1 MAEGKLTLPII
12 YALNSTKNE
21 DMLNLAR
28 KVKSREVTR
37 DEIDKMVSFAKE
49 NGGIEYAERR
59 MWDFHAEAQ
68 TSLITM

>member
-1 MAEGKLTLPII
+1 
-12 YALNSTKNE
+12 
-21 DMLNLAR
+21 MLNLAR